1 MRLRVFLLAIVVV
14 MAIAAVPAGA
24 RSLQPAFIGHGCTIR
39 TCRYF
44 TSSYHTARYYYDRR
58 TCSQWKSLSRTYLRG
73 YNTVRRL
80 HQDFPNRRL
89 HPPC

>member
-1 MRLRVFLLAIVVV
+1 MKARIVIFVVLVLA
-14 MAIAAVPAGA
+14 AISAAPASA
-24 RSLQPAFIGHGCTIR
+24 VAPTPQFIGHNCTIR

-73 YNTVRRL
+73 YNTVRAL
-80 HQDFPNRRL
+80 HRDFPNRRL